1 MRSNGKKLIL
11 ALVDGLTPSMLEA
24 AVGTEEAPALT
35 LIAENARYT
44 RAVSVFPSLTPVCV
58 SSIVTGAYPDAHR
71 IPHLVWYHREQER
84 LVEYGSSFGAIRAA
98 GMRQSIL
105 DAILNMSG
113 EHLSQESSTV
123 FERLEDAGLVTAAV
137 NITCYRGHT
146 PHLPLVPGLTR
157 PAFGPKEFFFY
168 SLFESEVTGAPVAV
182 FGRSTG
188 SIDAYAG
195 YVGRWLVTRDGFDL
209 LVYYLPDY
217 DFASHALG
225 PGSNQEALARSDA
238 AVGALIEA
246 AGGAD
251 EFLERYAVVV
261 CSDHGQTHVERAVS
275 LEASLAGT
283 EGVLVTASNRAGMVY
298 RLPGCRED
306 PTELARRLD
315 GSAAA
320 EVVLYREGDEA
331 VARRDGEELRFA
343 PDGGGWRTSGDASLL
358 DQPDALERSWAAL
371 ANPNAGELLVSP
383 PLGVEL
389 TDLAGRSHL
398 GGGSHG
404 SLEAGDSL
412 VPILTVGLDAEPRR
426 IVDLAPLALE
436 HFGVELPVYAD
447 AA

>member
-1 MRSNGKKLIL
+1 MPKKLIL
-11 ALVDGLTPSMLEA
+11 VVIDGLTPEVFED
-24 AVGTEEAPALT
+24 AVETESAPALAF
-35 LIAENARYT
+35 LARHGSY
-44 RAVSVFPSLTPVCV
+44 RRGVSTFPSLTPVCL
-58 SSIVTGAYPDAHR
+58 SSIATGAHPDVHR
-71 IPHLVWYHREQER
+71 IPHLVWWHRSERR
-84 LVEYGSSFGAIRAA
+84 LVEYGSSFAAIRAA
-98 GMRQSIL
+98 GTRRSIV
-105 DAILNMSG
+105 DAIFNMN
-113 EHLSQESSTV
+113 EQHLGRDAVTV
-123 FERLEDAGLVTAAV
+123 YEALEDAGLTTAAV

-146 PHLPLVPGLTR
+146 PHLPVVPGLTR
-157 PAFGPKEFFFY
+157 PAYGPKGFFFY
-168 SLFESEVTGAPVAV
+168 SLFESEVTGAPVGV
-182 FGRSTG
+182 FGRASG

-209 LVYYLPDY
+209 LVFYLPDY
-217 DFASHALG
+217 DFASHVLG
-225 PGSNQEALARSDA
+225 PGANQEALGRSDA

-261 CSDHGQTHVERAVS
+261 CSDHGQTGVERAVS
-275 LEASLAGT
+275 LQASLGRA

-298 RLPGCRED
+298 RLPECRED
-306 PTELARRLD
+306 AAELARRLD

-320 EVVLYREGDEA
+320 EVVLYREDDEA
-331 VARRDGEELRFA
+331 VARRQGEELRFA
-343 PDGGGWRTSGDASLL
+343 PSDGGWRTSGDASLL
-358 DQPDALERSWAAL
+358 DQPDALERAWAAL

-383 PLGVEL
+383 PRGVEL

-412 VPILTVGLDAEPRR
+412 VPILTVGLEAEPRR

-436 HFGVELPVYAD
+436 HFGVELPAYAD